1 MKKKLF
7 SLIASFAL
15 CMLMFATDNMF
26 VKFRNGKIV
35 EYTVDDVEEVYFG
48 PSTLND
54 TTAYDSTVV
63 DVSDTPLEFKIISD
77 STAEV
82 TSGNYLELDS
92 VVIPEKVRI
101 DGNVYDVT
109 RIGIQAFSMCRKLTD
124 LVIPPSVQM
133 IGSNAFEYSG
143 LKSVVLPENVEVEY
157 EAFYGSSLTSV
168 VVSSGVVLGHKT
180 FYECTS
186 LQNVEI
192 MPGVEYIGKN
202 GFFKCSSLKTLVLP
216 SSVNTIREGAFG
228 NCSNLDLVID
238 NSRNNVK
245 VGEAAFGCKTV
256 TFTKP
261 YDSSVADSRL
271 TYTLKPDSTV
281 EVSSVVYSVHLDT
294 LIIPSRVMI
303 EGRRYY
309 DVTSIRPNAFSRESE
324 NYYLT
329 YVEIPSSI
337 KTIGEKAFY
346 GCSELDVVI
355 ENVKNNLSVEENAF
369 EGCKSV
375 KYLVDKSM
383 YEMAYN
389 DSIVVDAAD
398 SPLGFS
404 IKSSNEVSVYC
415 KDTTQILGSIVIP
428 ANVRIDGVVYKVR
441 EVSPESFWKV
451 KGLTSVVIPST
462 VHTIGGYAFCECVDL
477 ESVFIP
483 SSVSWVQGH
492 AFESC
497 DKLDVVIDNTPSKV
511 ERGMYAYSGCK
522 SVTFTKNDPEPI
534 AFDSTVVI
542 ASESPINFYVLD
554 DYNYTAGIASNDSS
568 KLSDT
573 LIIPAKVQISDKVY
587 NVTSIDMAAFMDCV
601 KITSIVFPSTLTSI
615 GEAAF
620 LNCTGLTK
628 VVIPSNVTSIADGVF
643 YNCTNL
649 DVVIDNSK
657 ENVTVGPNTFVG
669 CKSVTY
675 LK

>member
-26 VKFRNGKIV
+26 VKFRDGKIV

-63 DVSDTPLEFKIISD
+63 DVSDTPLNFDIISD
-77 STAEV
+77 STAYV
-82 TSGNYLELDS
+82 APGFYWELDS

-101 DGNVYDVT
+101 DGIVYKVTGIGPNAFSGCSSLVDVVIPSSVKI
-109 RIGIQAFSMCRKLTD
+109 IGGQAFES
-124 LVIPPSVQM
+124 S
-133 IGSNAFEYSG
+133 S
-143 LKSVVLPENVEVEY
+143 LKSVVLPENVEVGY
-157 EAFYGSSLTSV
+157 AAFYGSSLTSV
-168 VVSSGVVLGHKT
+168 VISSGDFLGH
-180 FYECTS
+180 
-186 LQNVEI
+186 NVFNGCSRLEYVE
-192 MPGVEYIGKN
+192 MQPGVEYIGK
-202 GFFKCSSLKTLVLP
+202 GAFLYCYVLKNLVIP
-216 SSVNTIREGAFG
+216 SSVRIIREWAFG
-228 NCSNLDLVID
+228 ECENLDLVID
-238 NSRNNVK
+238 NSRNNVV
-245 VGEAAFGCKTV
+245 VGEETFGCKSV

-271 TYTLKPDSTV
+271 GYTIKPDSTV
-281 EVSSVVYSVHLDT
+281 EVSSVIYGIHLDT
-294 LIIPSRVMI
+294 LVVPSKVQI
-303 EGRRYY
+303 EGKFY
-309 DVTSIRPNAFSRESE
+309 DVTSISPDAFSREKE
-324 NYYLT
+324 HFYLT

-346 GCSELDVVI
+346 MCESLDVVI
-355 ENVKNNLSVEENAF
+355 DNSKNGLSVGENAF

-375 KYLVDKSM
+375 KYLKDRSV
-383 YEMAYN
+383 YEIAYN

-398 SPLGFS
+398 SPFGFS
-404 IKSSNEVSVYC
+404 IQSSDYVSVYC

-441 EVSPESFWKV
+441 EISPESFWKV

-534 AFDSTVVI
+534 PFDSTVVV

-554 DYNYTAGIASNDSS
+554 DYNYTAGIATNDSS
-568 KLSDT
+568 KMSDT

-587 NVTSIDMAAFMDCV
+587 NVTSIDMAAFMDCA
-601 KITSIVFPSTLTSI
+601 KITSVVFPSTLTSI

-657 ENVTVGPNTFVG
+657 ENVTVGPNTFAG